1 MDRVG
6 CARSIIA
13 RPGLL
18 AEPQKIIFDLQLA
31 DLAVEFA
38 DLDFVGLVVPLAAV
52 LEHAGRAVEQRLLP
66 GMDLAGMDAIL
77 AGQFANPPLIA
88 AKATFALKAALC
100 FCRDC
105 FMTAPVSG
113 PFIGAGLSHRHL
125 SHFRGPSH
133 SATCWRQGRRIKP

>member
-18 AEPQKIIFDLQLA
+18 AEPPGQKIIFDLQLA

-38 DLDFVGLVVPLAAV
+38 DLDFAGLVVPIAAA

-66 GMDLAGMDAIL
+66 GVDLAGMDAIL
-77 AGQFANPPLIA
+77 AGQFANRA
-88 AKATFALKAALC
+88 VALD
-100 FCRDC
+100 R
-105 FMTAPVSG
+105 
-113 PFIGAGLSHRHL
+113 
-125 SHFRGPSH
+125 
-133 SATCWRQGRRIKP
+133 RQGNLRLESCAVFLSRLLH